1 MIMTGVS
8 KNNTIKMNAPKN
20 AINSIIHSIDW
31 RKIKSFHKKLN
42 ITWEFE
48 VDKEIV
54 ERVPSVNELKDDLRK
69 ILEHM
74 YLEGL
79 NYISYG
85 NWVIFWENKDSGK
98 IGDLRVIFRLA
109 DFAFESTN
117 TQERLQTALSQ
128 ALENEDYESAAKLRD
143 EINKEKHTNG
153 K

>member
-1 MIMTGVS
+1 MIKAGVS
-8 KNNTIKMNAPKN
+8 KKTTFMMNAPKN

-31 RKIKSFHKKLN
+31 RKIKTYHKKLN

-54 ERVPSVNELKDDLRK
+54 EKIPTVNELKDDLRK

-74 YLEGL
+74 CVEDLT
-79 NYISYG
+79 YISYG
-85 NWVIFWENKDSGK
+85 NWIVFWENKESTK
-98 IGDLRVIFRLA
+98 VGDIRLIFRLA
-109 DFAFESTN
+109 DFIFESS
-117 TQERLQTALSQ
+117 QPKERLQSALSQ

-143 EINKEKHTNG
+143 EINKEKQTNG